1 MTTTLGTPPAIPGL
15 ATDDMTVR
23 RLDFLPVALAFLR
36 KMGVAEIIDAAIP
49 PPVPGP
55 QSALSLALGLPPPVP
70 PPSVGVCAEGM
81 ILNILE
87 GRVALSQME
96 TWLRGLDIGTL
107 WGHDIQPTQF
117 TDDRLARSLDA
128 LFGAG
133 LETLYSQIVV
143 RLAQVF
149 CVKFD
154 RLHFDTTSLSTFGA
168 HAVPD
173 DAPGPRAVHGDSK
186 DHRPDLL
193 QWIFGMTVQQ
203 DGLPVLS
210 TLLDGNTADS
220 LAHRA
225 HLELLATQVNDPSTT
240 TFLSDSKGCNAESLG
255 LLRYLGFH
263 FTTLLPHTF
272 AAHEDVIKAALAQP
286 DAWCELANTQTGTKP
301 ARVWRGC
308 VVPIILPML
317 WPDAEGEGA
326 ACEARFRALVVHS
339 TELARTHADAQAARI
354 GKERQ
359 QLAKQCACL
368 STANYACRAD
378 AEAAAKSFIA
388 DHAVEGLTL
397 STTIE
402 EASVRQK
409 RTHRGRPRS
418 DEGPTFLTV
427 YRVVGTVADDAA
439 AQAAQA
445 RNHGLF
451 VLVISHTI
459 GPDHPATTTFEEYHG
474 QEVVE
479 AGFRWI
485 KGPGQVSPIL
495 LQTPARIAALSFLF
509 TVTLLLYRL
518 LQREI
523 RRAMATTEQI
533 VPGPNR
539 VKTQRPTT
547 QTMMNLFAGIYV
559 VRAKTPAGALA
570 WLVGWTPLHAQ
581 ILSWLDLPLDLY
593 RPAQEIL
600 GDT

>member
-1 MTTTLGTPPAIPGL
+1 MTTTLGTPLAVPAL
-15 ATDDMTVR
+15 AADDMTVC
-23 RLDFLPVALAFLR
+23 RLSFLPVALAFLR

-49 PPVPGP
+49 PPAPGP
-55 QSALSLALGLPPPVP
+55 QSALSLSLGLPPPVP
-70 PPSVGVCAEGM
+70 PPSVGVCAEAM

-96 TWLRGLDIGTL
+96 TWLRGLDVGTL
-107 WGHDIQPTQF
+107 WVPDVQPAQF
-117 TDDRLARSLDA
+117 TDDRLARGLDA
-128 LFGAG
+128 LFHAG
-133 LETLYSQIVV
+133 LETLYSQIVAKLV
-143 RLAQVF
+143 QVF
-149 CVKFD
+149 CVRFD
-154 RLHFDTTSLSTFGA
+154 RLHFDTTSLRTFGA

-173 DAPGPRAVHGDSK
+173 DAPGPRAVHGYSK

-193 QWIFGMTVQQ
+193 QWVFGMTVQQ

-225 HLELLATQVNDPSTT
+225 HLELLATQVSDPLSTT
-240 TFLSDSKGCNAESLG
+240 FVSDSKGCNAESLG

-263 FTTLLPHTF
+263 FTTLLPHTY
-272 AAHEDVIKAALAQP
+272 AAHEDVIQTALAQP
-286 DAWCELANTQTGTKP
+286 DAWCELANKQTGTKP

-308 VVPIILPML
+308 EVPIILPML
-317 WPDAEGEGA
+317 WPDADGEDA
-326 ACEARFRALVVHS
+326 PCEARFRALVVHS
-339 TELARTHADAQAARI
+339 TELARTHADSQAARLD
-354 GKERQ
+354 KVRQ
-359 QLAKQCACL
+359 QLAKQCVRL
-368 STANYACRAD
+368 SKANHACRAD
-378 AEAAAKSFIA
+378 AEATAKSFIA
-388 DHAVEGLTL
+388 DHATEGLAL
-397 STTIE
+397 STTTE

-409 RTHRGRPRS
+409 RTHRGRPRT
-418 DEGPTFLTV
+418 DEVPTYLTV
-427 YRVVGTVADDAA
+427 YRVVATVTDDAA

-445 RNHGLF
+445 RSHGLF
-451 VLVISHTI
+451 VLVTSHLI

-523 RRAMATTEQI
+523 RRVMATPERT
-533 VPGPNR
+533 VLGPNR
-539 VKTQRPTT
+539 VPTKRPTT
-547 QTMMNLFAGIYV
+547 QTVMNLFAKIYV

-581 ILSWLDLPLDLY
+581 ILSWLGLPLDLY
-593 RPAQEIL
+593 RPAQEIR